1 MSNSENTGD
10 RLAAGIYDRT
20 LQADVL
26 VIGGSIAG
34 AWAALAARFAGA
46 DVVLAEKGWVGAAG
60 VVAANGGG
68 GHYIVPG
75 DPKQRAGVLGAR
87 YPETEGLADIAFLE
101 EVLQESYRCFTR
113 LAGWGHGNGPI
124 SATQNANSM
133 AFLRKKLLEQKVRIL
148 DHSPAIELLLT
159 NDGTAAGAAGVSRKT
174 DETWAVRAG
183 AVILATGGN
192 AFLSGAMGTNGVT
205 GDGYLMAAEAGV
217 DLIGMEFSGH
227 YGLSPLHGNSTKGG
241 IFFQGHIFDEHGERL
256 DPLPSWFAVPNV
268 AKALIEGRRVYT
280 VLDKAKPENWDN
292 IIRNVPNFYQYFV
305 RRNKNPFDSLWPTGL
320 TYEGTV
326 RASGGLAVG
335 DGCSTSTPGLFAAGD
350 VTDRTKLTGAFLS
363 GAGPA
368 IAWCVASGEWSG
380 RSAAAFSQKLGEAKH
395 ARRLRPAGGAG
406 IRPERRSEIGA
417 REVIKA
423 AQDEIL
429 PLEKNYFRNGPT
441 ISASLDTLNDAWDGV
456 RDGLAGSAARE
467 VLKAREAASL
477 VAFGRWIYS
486 AAFARKETRGLHRR
500 SDYPERDDSQR
511 HNLRVGGLAKILMS
525 VQDVPLSLPPVEAR
539 ETQ

>member
-1 MSNSENTGD
+1 MSITDTGS
-10 RLAAGIYDRT
+10 RLTNGIYDRT

-34 AWAALAARFAGA
+34 AWAALSARLAGA
-46 DVVLAEKGWVGAAG
+46 SVVLAEKGWVGTAG

-68 GHYIVPG
+68 GHYILPG

-87 YPETEGLADIAFLE
+87 YPETEGLANIPFLE

-113 LAGWGHGNGPI
+113 LAEWGYGNGSI
-124 SATQNANSM
+124 CSNQNANSM
-133 AFLRKKLLEQKVRIL
+133 AFLRKKLVEHKVKIL

-159 NDGTAAGAAGVSRKT
+159 DDGVAAGAAGVSRKT

-183 AVILATGGN
+183 AVIIATGGT

-205 GDGYLMAAEAGV
+205 GDGYLIAAEAGV
-217 DLIGMEFSGH
+217 DMIGMEFSGH
-227 YGLSPLHGNSTKGG
+227 YGLAPLNGNSTKGG
-241 IFFQGHIFDEHGERL
+241 MFFQGHIFDENGERL

-292 IIRNVPNFYQYFV
+292 VIRNVPNFYQYFV
-305 RRNKNPFDSLWPTGL
+305 RQDKNPFDTLWPTGL

-335 DGCSTSTPGLFAAGD
+335 NGCSTSVPGLFAAGD

-380 RSAAAFSQKLGEAKH
+380 RSAAAFSQEVGETKH
-395 ARRLRPAGGAG
+395 ARTARPAGRAG
-406 IRPERRSEIGA
+406 VRPQHHAQLGA
-417 REVIKA
+417 REVIKT
-423 AQDEIL
+423 AQDEVL
-429 PLEKNYFRNGPT
+429 PLEKNYFRNGPA
-441 ISASLDTLNDAWDGV
+441 IQASLDTLNSAWDGV
-456 RDGLAGSAARE
+456 CEGLSGGTARE
-467 VLKAREAASL
+467 VLKSREAASL
-477 VAFGRWIYS
+477 VAAGRWIYS
-486 AAFARKETRGLHRR
+486 AAHERKETRGLHRR

-511 HNLRVGGLAKILMS
+511 HNLRVGGLDKVS
-525 VQDVPLSLPPVEAR
+525 VSVLDVPLSLPPVEVVV
-539 ETQ
+539 

>member
-1 MSNSENTGD
+1 MSDQETTGR
-10 RLAAGIYDRT
+10 RLAAGIYNRT

-34 AWAALAARFAGA
+34 AWAALAAQAAGA
-46 DVVLAEKGWVGAAG
+46 SVVLAEKGWVGTAG

-68 GHYIVPG
+68 GHYILPG
-75 DPKQRAGVLGAR
+75 DPKQRAGALGAR
-87 YPETEGLADIAFLE
+87 YPETEGLANIPFLE

-113 LAGWGHGNGPI
+113 LAEWGYGNGPI
-124 SATQNANSM
+124 SSNQNANSM
-133 AFLRKKLLEQKVRIL
+133 AFLRKKLLERKVRIL
-148 DHSPAIELLLT
+148 DHSPALELLLT
-159 NDGTAAGAAGVSRKT
+159 DDGAVAGAAGVSRKT

-205 GDGYLMAAEAGV
+205 GDGYLIAAEVGV
-217 DLIGMEFSGH
+217 DFTGMEFSGH

-241 IFFQGHIFDEHGERL
+241 MFFQGHIFDEHGKRL

-268 AKALIEGRRVYT
+268 AKALVEGRRVYT

-292 IIRNVPNFYQYFV
+292 TIRNVPNFYQYFV
-305 RRNKNPFDSLWPTGL
+305 RQDKNPFDSLWPTGL

-335 DGCSTSTPGLFAAGD
+335 VGCTTSVPGLFAAGD

-380 RSAAAFSQKLGEAKH
+380 RNAADFSLDLGAAKH
-395 ARRLRPAGGAG
+395 DRRVRPTGGTG
-406 IRPERRSEIGA
+406 IRPQGRSKLEA

-423 AQDEIL
+423 VQDEIL

-441 ISASLDTLNDAWDGV
+441 IQASLGALNKAWSDAREDLSG
-456 RDGLAGSAARE
+456 GNARE
-467 VLKAREAASL
+467 VLKAREAAAL
-477 VAFGRWIYS
+477 VASSRWIYS
-486 AAFARKETRGLHRR
+486 AALERKETRGLHRR
-500 SDYPERDDSQR
+500 SDFPERDESQR
-511 HNLRVGGLAKILMS
+511 HNLRVGGLDRVS
-525 VQDVPLSLPPVEAR
+525 VSVVDVPLTLPPAE
-539 ETQ
+539 